1 MAKSGGDKA
10 PAKHD
15 KMLPNWEPGQSGNPA
30 GRPKGARS
38 KLGEAFIKDLAEHWK
53 ANGSEALAKT
63 FEKDPGAYVRVV
75 ASLLPKDVA
84 VSFDQS
90 LADVMAAI
98 DGKTR
103 GVPD

>member
-1 MAKSGGDKA
+1 MPNPTGKGGFKKGEIA
-10 PAKHD
+10 
-15 KMLPNWEPGQSGNPA
+15 NPA